1 MKERKTS
8 ITKKLMALCLTVIF
22 VFSMSLSA
30 FAQIDADSTG
40 TVTVTGLES
49 DNGANITAYK
59 IIDVNFDITDQQLEE
74 PVYTWNASVAAWV
87 KTNYPA
93 YINSADNTVSETYMS
108 ASGSDLKGFYN
119 AMSEAGVLS
128 QVAATAVMTNGTATL
143 QLPMGQYV
151 IAAEKSGNVYSPV
164 TANVYPVF
172 DDAKGWT
179 IAPVTVALKGSA
191 PGIDK
196 TVDPNGEGE
205 TDKTVAV
212 GDIVPYV
219 ITADIPVYPEDATGK
234 IFKIGDQLS
243 AGLTLDTTSIQVMA
257 GNQALTADAYTVDFG
272 QINPNCTFE
281 ITFNY
286 DVLKTSAPSAAEVT
300 VKYKAVV
307 NENAFTV
314 DDLGNSAFAG
324 YQTDPYDENSYIPGD
339 GDKEYVYTYGID
351 LTKMDK
357 ADHSVLAGAEFELRE
372 TDSQSAALEFVEVSS
387 GVYRPAKAD
396 GTDTATVTT
405 LKVSV
410 GGKLQIQGIDAG
422 TYYLRETKAP
432 AGYVLPDKDVVIV
445 LKDTEPD
452 GVLDNSTVTIQE
464 SDVASVDSVTISG
477 HTILFHLLNT
487 SSTDNGFV
495 LPTTGGAGTLIFSVI
510 GIVLMGA
517 AVVMV
522 VVAGKKKMNH

>member
-93 YINSADNTVSETYMS
+93 YINSADNTVSETYMN

-324 YQTDPYDENSYIPGD
+324 YQTDPYDENSYILGD
-339 GDKEYVYTYGID
+339 GDKEYVYTYGKYS
-351 LTKMDK
+351 L
-357 ADHSVLAGAEFELRE
+357 
-372 TDSQSAALEFVEVSS
+372 Q
-387 GVYRPAKAD
+387 
-396 GTDTATVTT
+396 GTT
-405 LKVSV
+405 
-410 GGKLQIQGIDAG
+410 QGR
-422 TYYLRETKAP
+422 YL
-432 AGYVLPDKDVVIV
+432 
-445 LKDTEPD
+445 
-452 GVLDNSTVTIQE
+452 
-464 SDVASVDSVTISG
+464 
-477 HTILFHLLNT
+477 
-487 SSTDNGFV
+487 
-495 LPTTGGAGTLIFSVI
+495 TGGVPPVRFS
-510 GIVLMGA
+510 M
-517 AVVMV
+517 
-522 VVAGKKKMNH
+522 

>member
-1 MKERKTS
+1 M
-8 ITKKLMALCLTVIF
+8 
-22 VFSMSLSA
+22 
-30 FAQIDADSTG
+30 
-40 TVTVTGLES
+40 
-49 DNGANITAYK
+49 
-59 IIDVNFDITDQQLEE
+59 
-74 PVYTWNASVAAWV
+74 
-87 KTNYPA
+87 
-93 YINSADNTVSETYMS
+93 
-108 ASGSDLKGFYN
+108 
-119 AMSEAGVLS
+119 
-128 QVAATAVMTNGTATL
+128 
-143 QLPMGQYV
+143 
-151 IAAEKSGNVYSPV
+151 
-164 TANVYPVF
+164 
-172 DDAKGWT
+172 
-179 IAPVTVALKGSA
+179 
-191 PGIDK
+191 
-196 TVDPNGEGE
+196 
-205 TDKTVAV
+205 
-212 GDIVPYV
+212 
-219 ITADIPVYPEDATGK
+219 
-234 IFKIGDQLS
+234 
-243 AGLTLDTTSIQVMA
+243 
-257 GNQALTADAYTVDFG
+257 
-272 QINPNCTFE
+272 
-281 ITFNY
+281 
-286 DVLKTSAPSAAEVT
+286 
-300 VKYKAVV
+300 KYKAVV

-405 LKVSV
+405 LKVSA

>member
-1 MKERKTS
+1 
-8 ITKKLMALCLTVIF
+8 
-22 VFSMSLSA
+22 
-30 FAQIDADSTG
+30 
-40 TVTVTGLES
+40 
-49 DNGANITAYK
+49 
-59 IIDVNFDITDQQLEE
+59 
-74 PVYTWNASVAAWV
+74 
-87 KTNYPA
+87 
-93 YINSADNTVSETYMS
+93 
-108 ASGSDLKGFYN
+108 
-119 AMSEAGVLS
+119 
-128 QVAATAVMTNGTATL
+128 
-143 QLPMGQYV
+143 
-151 IAAEKSGNVYSPV
+151 
-164 TANVYPVF
+164 
-172 DDAKGWT
+172 
-179 IAPVTVALKGSA
+179 
-191 PGIDK
+191 
-196 TVDPNGEGE
+196 
-205 TDKTVAV
+205 
-212 GDIVPYV
+212 V

-405 LKVSV
+405 LKVSA